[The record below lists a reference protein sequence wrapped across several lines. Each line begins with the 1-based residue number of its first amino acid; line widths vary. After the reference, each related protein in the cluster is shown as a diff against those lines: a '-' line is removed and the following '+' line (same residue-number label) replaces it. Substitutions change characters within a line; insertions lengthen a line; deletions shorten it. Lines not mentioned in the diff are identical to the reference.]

1 LSGRKLDPSEHAA
14 ATIVA
19 GLVNGRDE
27 PRDIDEAPEGTH
39 DFDIDIPDGCRI
51 ALEVTAPTI
60 RTSAA
65 STKLGSG
72 TIGRGRGLR
81 TTGGWSSGM
90 RPEGPQVRMVKVM
103 NRIVPTL
110 LVLEQNLVEDVDT
123 RVRPAYLRPLPD
135 TRQDVLDAMTNLHE
149 LGVSAARQWG
159 HYGVPRRSCSWASAP
174 IRTSYVQG
182 HSLVLA
188 DADERDQ
195 RKAYPHRIIRP
206 SRPNRR

>member
-1 LSGRKLDPSEHAA
+1 MIPRSTQPPRSWPAS
-14 ATIVA
+14 
-19 GLVNGRDE
+19 VNGRDE

-110 LVLEQNLVEDVDT
+110 LVNT
-123 RVRPAYLRPLPD
+123 ARYWLP
-135 TRQDVLDAMTNLHE
+135 V
-149 LGVSAARQWG
+149 
-159 HYGVPRRSCSWASAP
+159 
-174 IRTSYVQG
+174 
-182 HSLVLA
+182 
-188 DADERDQ
+188 
-195 RKAYPHRIIRP
+195 
-206 SRPNRR
+206 